1 VADSGEES
9 KFVGIGGKLTMGE
22 QEDGLS
28 EGVKKAGAPVVAEA
42 LPLAQDG
49 GLGGAGE
56 GCPVREAAKPSTVVG
71 KNGGDA
77 RLLAHKLRNGDMVGG
92 GRGAPRE
99 GSLMALK
106 PAVEK
111 G

>member
-1 VADSGEES
+1 MR
-9 KFVGIGGKLTMGE
+9 IGGKLTVRE
-22 QEDGLS
+22 QENGFRKRV
-28 EGVKKAGAPVVAEA
+28 EKAGAAVVAEA
-42 LPLAQDG
+42 LPFAQDG

-56 GCPVREAAKPSTVVG
+56 EAPVREAAKPSTVVG
-71 KNGGDA
+71 KNGGDT
-77 RLLAHKLRNGDMVGG
+77 RLLAHKLRNGDVVGG

-106 PAVEK
+106 PAVEE

>member
-1 VADSGEES
+1 
-9 KFVGIGGKLTMGE
+9 MGE

-42 LPLAQDG
+42 LPFAQDG

-56 GCPVREAAKPSTVVG
+56 GCPVREAAKPSTIVG
-71 KNGGDA
+71 KNRGDT
-77 RLLAHKLRNGDMVGG
+77 RLLAHKLCDGDVVGG
-92 GRGAPRE
+92 WGGAPRE

-106 PAVEK
+106 PAVEV